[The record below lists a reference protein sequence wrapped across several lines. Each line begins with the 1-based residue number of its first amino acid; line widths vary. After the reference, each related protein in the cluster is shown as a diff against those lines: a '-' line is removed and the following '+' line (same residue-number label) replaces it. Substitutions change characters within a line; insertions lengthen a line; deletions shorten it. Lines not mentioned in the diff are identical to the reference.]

1 MIVLGIDPGTLVT
14 GYGVIEK
21 QGNRLRHLDNGG
33 IFPSKGEPLPQRIFH
48 IFHRIEA
55 LIAKFSPDVLALE
68 DIFVA
73 KNVSSTLKL
82 GHARGAAMVAGVR
95 AGLPVFEYSANQVKL
110 ALTGYGH
117 AGKEQIQKMV
127 QTLLGLT
134 GEPFTDASDAL
145 AVAICHSHSI
155 PCLEKMQRKAAVR

>member
-1 MIVLGIDPGTLVT
+1 MIVLGIDPGTVVT

-33 IFPSKGEPLPQRIFH
+33 IFPPKSEPLP
-48 IFHRIEA
+48 HRIHFIFEQLEV
-55 LIAKFSPDVLALE
+55 LIKKFSPEVMALE

-73 KNVSSTLKL
+73 KNVASSLKL
-82 GHARGAAMVAGVR
+82 GHARGAAMVAGTR
-95 AGLPVFEYSANQVKL
+95 AGLPVFEYSANQVKI

-127 QTLLGLT
+127 RTLLGLSD
-134 GEPFTDASDAL
+134 EPFTDASDAL
-145 AVAICHSHSI
+145 AVAICHSHSLI
-155 PCLEKMQRKAAVR
+155 HLRKVGS

>member
-1 MIVLGIDPGTLVT
+1 MIVLGIDPGTIVT

-21 QGNRLRHLDNGG
+21 QGDRLRHLDNGG
-33 IFPSKGEPLPQRIFH
+33 IFPPKKDSLPLRVHFIFEH
-48 IFHRIEA
+48 IEKLIE
-55 LIAKFSPDVLALE
+55 KFSPEAVAIE

-73 KNVSSTLKL
+73 KNVASSLKL
-82 GHARGAAMVAGVR
+82 GHARGAAMVAGTR
-95 AGLPVFEYSANQVKL
+95 AGIPVFEYSANQVKL

-127 QTLLGLT
+127 QTLLRLP

-145 AVAICHSHSI
+145 AVAICHSHSVPHLKKI
-155 PCLEKMQRKAAVR
+155 ERKVGT

>member
-1 MIVLGIDPGTLVT
+1 MIILGIDPGTIVT

-21 QGNRLRHLDNGG
+21 QGNRLLHRDNGG
-33 IFPSKGEPLPQRIFH
+33 IFPAKGDPLPRRIFH
-48 IFHRIEA
+48 IFQQIES
-55 LIAKFSPDVLALE
+55 LIEKFSPEVLALE

-73 KNVSSTLKL
+73 KNVSSALKL
-82 GHARGAAMVAGVR
+82 GHARGAAMVAGCR

-127 QTLLGLT
+127 RTLLGLA
-134 GEPFTDASDAL
+134 GEPFSDASDAL

-155 PCLEKMQRKAAVR
+155 PHLQSIERKVASR

>member
-14 GYGVIEK
+14 GYGVIET

-33 IFPSKGEPLPQRIFH
+33 IFPPKGEPLPQRIYH
-48 IFHRIEA
+48 IFRQIES
-55 LIAKFSPDVLALE
+55 LIEKFSPEVMALE

-73 KNVSSTLKL
+73 KNVSSSLKL
-82 GHARGAAMVAGVR
+82 GHARGAAMVAGCR

-127 QTLLGLT
+127 QTLLGLA
-134 GEPFTDASDAL
+134 GVPFSDASDAL

-155 PCLEKMQRKAAVR
+155 PHLRKLDRKVANR